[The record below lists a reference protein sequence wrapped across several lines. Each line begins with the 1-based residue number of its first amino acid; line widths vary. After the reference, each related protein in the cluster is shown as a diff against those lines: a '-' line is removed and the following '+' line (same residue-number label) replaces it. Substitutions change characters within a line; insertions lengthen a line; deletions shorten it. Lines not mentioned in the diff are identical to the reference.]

1 MVSITHQ
8 LYVLIEHLGV
18 EHRHVMYVGT
28 LDLLGATI
36 IVIVR
41 GAYKNLDCIDFRS
54 PIFLLQLQFWDL
66 LLEFWELG
74 GGP

>member
-1 MVSITHQ
+1 MREKDLSHKFLKVLKILHCEMVPKTHR
-8 LYVLIEHLGV
+8 LDVLIEDLGL

-41 GAYKNLDCIDFRS
+41 GAYKNFDHIDV
-54 PIFLLQLQFWDL
+54 
-66 LLEFWELG
+66 
-74 GGP
+74 